1 MNTDRIE
8 LDVVIS
14 SEGNGKEKIY
24 SINSIQIP
32 NVVTQGKTI
41 EEAKKRLRE
50 ALNLYLE
57 DFPEQKNQIRI
68 TYGRE
73 TPMISRIFL

>member
-1 MNTDRIE
+1 MTSDKIE
-8 LDVVIS
+8 VDVVIS
-14 SEGNGKEKIY
+14 TEGNGREKIY
-24 SINSIQIP
+24 SISSIQIP

-57 DFPEQKNQIRI
+57 DFPEQKNQIRVI
-68 TYGRE
+68 CE
-73 TPMISRIFL
+73 KEAPMISRIFL

>member
-1 MNTDRIE
+1 MDSDKIE
-8 LDVVIS
+8 VDVIIS
-14 SEGNGKEKIY
+14 SEGNGREKIY
-24 SINSIQIP
+24 SITSVQVP

-57 DFPEQKNQIRI
+57 DFPEQKNQIRV

-73 TPMISRIFL
+73 APMISRIFL

>member
-41 EEAKKRLRE
+41 EESKKRLRE